1 LPGEA
6 GAAKREHCLR
16 PGRQRA
22 DRADSGTLRPGAQQA
37 ISQIQPH
44 AYIIADCAKIDR
56 ALLVPSATMES
67 LGIPSLD
74 MVDILFEIEEKFDVY
89 VPMGEEMG
97 NIVYLADFVTMLAD
111 LIRNGSTPPETA

>member
-1 LPGEA
+1 MNVDAPGDIPSVWPDLPA
-6 GAAKREHCLR
+6 PYR
-16 PGRQRA
+16 PEQFL
-22 DRADSGTLRPGAQQA
+22 D
-37 ISQIQPH
+37 
-44 AYIIADCAKIDR
+44 IIADCAKIDR

-97 NIVYLADFVTMLAD
+97 TIVYLADFVTMLAD